1 MKPKTLWYFG
11 RETGYGLWRNG
22 WMTLASVSTVAISL
36 FVLAFFIV
44 LSVNLNHVAGVLE
57 SEVEVRV
64 FIHQHVPRTSELRLM
79 NEAKHWPD
87 IRHITFFT
95 KTQAARQLQSEF
107 PDQKDLLQ
115 LIDQSNPLFD
125 GYDVYTRQATQI
137 PQVANHFRS
146 KKIVESVV
154 YEGLVA
160 KRIDRVTE
168 VVRAVGWGIEALLA
182 LATLSIISNTIRL
195 AVFARRREIGV
206 MKLVGATDWFIRWP
220 FVMEG
225 MVLGLVGAVAADVLV
240 NYGYR
245 WAIGAAVSAMPFWP
259 VAPLSMVLDHT
270 IWVTIAT
277 GLVIGALG
285 SLVAVRRF
293 LRV

>member
-57 SEVEVRV
+57 GEVEVRV
-64 FIHQHVPRTSELRLM
+64 FIHQHVPRAKEMRLM
-79 NEAKHWPD
+79 NEAKYWPD
-87 IRHITFFT
+87 VRKITFFT
-95 KTQAARQLQSEF
+95 KGEAAHQLQAEF

-125 GYDVYTRQATQI
+125 GYDVYTRQAAEI
-137 PQVANHFRS
+137 PAVAKRFRA
-146 KKIVESVV
+146 KRIVESVV

-160 KRIDRVTE
+160 KRIDRVTQ
-168 VVRAVGWGIEALLA
+168 VVRLVGWGIEVLLA

-195 AVFARRREIGV
+195 ALFARRREIGV

-220 FVMEG
+220 FVLEG
-225 MVLGLVGAVAADVLV
+225 MILGLVGAGAADLVV

-245 WAIGAAVSAMPFWP
+245 WAIHAAITAMPFWP
-259 VAPLSMVLDHT
+259 VAPLTDVLQHT
-270 IWVTIAT
+270 IWVTVIT
-277 GLVIGALG
+277 GFVIGGLG
-285 SLVAVRRF
+285 SLVAMRRF

>member
-1 MKPKTLWYFG
+1 MKPKTLWYFV

-64 FIHQHVPRTSELRLM
+64 FIHQHVPRSRELKLM
-79 NEAKHWPD
+79 NQAKHWPEVRQ
-87 IRHITFFT
+87 ISFFT
-95 KTQAARQLQSEF
+95 KAQAARQLQLEF

-125 GYDVYTRQATQI
+125 GFDVYTRKPTQI
-137 PQVANHFRS
+137 AQVVRKFRAS
-146 KKIVESVV
+146 PLIQSVV
-154 YEGLVA
+154 YEGVVA
-160 KRIDRVTE
+160 KRINRLTQ
-168 VVRAVGWGIEALLA
+168 VVRVVGWGIEALLA
-182 LATLSIISNTIRL
+182 LATLSIVSNTIRL

-225 MVLGLVGAVAADVLV
+225 VVLGLVGAAAADVSV
-240 NYGYR
+240 DYGYR
-245 WAIGAAVSAMPFWP
+245 WAIHAAVTAMPFWP
-259 VAPLSMVLDHT
+259 VAPLALVLQHT
-270 IWVTIAT
+270 VWVTVAT
-277 GLVIGALG
+277 GLFIGALG

>member
-1 MKPKTLWYFG
+1 MRPKTLWYFG

-44 LSVNLNHVAGVLE
+44 LSVNLNHIAATLE
-57 SEVEVRV
+57 NEVEIRV
-64 FIHQHVPRTSELRLM
+64 FIHQKVPRKTELQLLKQARG
-79 NEAKHWPD
+79 WPSVRQ
-87 IRHITFFT
+87 ISFFT
-95 KTQAARQLQSEF
+95 KTQAAHQLQSEF
-107 PDQKDLLQ
+107 PDQKALLQ

-125 GYDVYTRQATQI
+125 GYDVYAHHPAQI
-137 PQVANHFRS
+137 PAVARRFRRLP
-146 KKIVESVV
+146 VVQSVV

-160 KRIDRVTE
+160 KRINRVTE
-168 VVRAVGWGIEALLA
+168 IVRAVGWGIEALLA

-195 AVFARRREIGV
+195 AVFARRREIAV

-220 FVMEG
+220 FVLEG
-225 MVLGLVGAVAADVLV
+225 TVLGLIGAAAADVAV

-245 WAIGAAVSAMPFWP
+245 WAIRAAVAAMPFWP
-259 VAPLSMVLDHT
+259 VAPLHLVLEHT
-270 IWVTIAT
+270 VGVTVLM
-277 GLVIGALG
+277 GLVIGGIG

-293 LRV
+293 LHV

>member
-64 FIHQHVPRTSELRLM
+64 FIHQHVPRPRELKLM
-79 NEAKHWPD
+79 NQAKHWPEVRQ
-87 IRHITFFT
+87 ISFFT
-95 KTQAARQLQSEF
+95 KAQAAHQLQSEF

-125 GYDVYTRQATQI
+125 GFDVYTRKPTQI
-137 PQVANHFRS
+137 AQVVRKFRAS
-146 KKIVESVV
+146 PLIQSVV
-154 YEGLVA
+154 YEGVVA
-160 KRIDRVTE
+160 KRINRLTQ
-168 VVRAVGWGIEALLA
+168 VVRVVGWGIEALLA
-182 LATLSIISNTIRL
+182 LATLSIVSNTIRL

-225 MVLGLVGAVAADVLV
+225 VVLGLVGAATADVSV

-245 WAIGAAVSAMPFWP
+245 WAIHAAVTAMPFWP
-259 VAPLSMVLDHT
+259 VAPLSLVLQHT
-270 IWVTIAT
+270 VWVTVAT
-277 GLVIGALG
+277 GLFIGALG

>member
-1 MKPKTLWYFG
+1 MRPKTLWYFG

-44 LSVNLNHVAGVLE
+44 LSVNLNHIATTLE
-57 SEVEVRV
+57 SEVEIRV
-64 FIHQHVPRTSELRLM
+64 FIHQKIPRQTELNLLKQ
-79 NEAKHWPD
+79 AKGWP
-87 IRHITFFT
+87 IVRKISFFT
-95 KTQAARQLQSEF
+95 KSQAAHQLQSEF
-107 PDQKDLLQ
+107 PDQKALLQ
-115 LIDQSNPLFD
+115 LINQSNPLFD
-125 GYDVYTRQATQI
+125 GYDVYAHHPSQI
-137 PQVANHFRS
+137 GVIARRFRRLP
-146 KKIVESVV
+146 IVQSVV

-160 KRIDRVTE
+160 KRINRVTE

-220 FVMEG
+220 FVLEG
-225 MVLGLVGAVAADVLV
+225 TVLGLVGAAAADVAV

-245 WAIGAAVSAMPFWP
+245 WAIRAAVAAMPFWP
-259 VAPLSMVLDHT
+259 VAPLHLVLQHT
-270 IWVTIAT
+270 IGVTVIM
-277 GLVIGALG
+277 GLVIGGIG

-293 LRV
+293 LHV